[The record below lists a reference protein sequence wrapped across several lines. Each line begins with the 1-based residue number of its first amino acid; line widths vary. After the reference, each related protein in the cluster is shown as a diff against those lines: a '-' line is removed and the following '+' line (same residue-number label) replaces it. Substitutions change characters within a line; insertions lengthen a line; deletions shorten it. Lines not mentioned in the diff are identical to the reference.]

1 MFLPVSRPGREL
13 NSQPNIGFDGKR
25 LRVTTR
31 CVRPAMFGL
40 ASASIGVSRNA
51 TFSLDGGQLAREPE
65 ELEKDGM
72 LECVLEFDIVKIL
85 LQAKDAIHLPTG
97 RKAEVDWG
105 RFRYLLKLS
114 TAVFHMHSADME
126 LFSEYRGT
134 WQVISKRDILEPDF
148 SEQDIVSI
156 TKASLLA

>member
-1 MFLPVSRPGREL
+1 M
-13 NSQPNIGFDGKR
+13 I
-25 LRVTTR
+25 
-31 CVRPAMFGL
+31 
-40 ASASIGVSRNA
+40 
-51 TFSLDGGQLAREPE
+51 
-65 ELEKDGM
+65 
-72 LECVLEFDIVKIL
+72 KIL

-126 LFSEYRGT
+126 LFTKYNGT
-134 WQVISKRDILEPDF
+134 WQIISKRDILEPDF
-148 SEQDIVSI
+148 SEKDIISI